1 VDLDHVLRP
10 GPLVEHVDVLGHHR
24 ADEAPALELGE
35 CDVDAVG
42 LGRTERV
49 EPGRIEAPD
58 LARIAL
64 ERAERRVLERI
75 ELGPDARGRAEVRDP
90 ALGRRPRAGQDDAG
104 LVVADEGRELVDGRV
119 NRPHRWA
126 VSLPGVTS
134 PCRRG

>member
-1 VDLDHVLRP
+1 MDLDHVLRP
-10 GPLVEHVDVLGHHR
+10 GPLVEGVDVLRHDR
-24 ADEAPALELGE
+24 AHEAPALELGE
-35 CDVDAVG
+35 RQVDAVR
-42 LGRTERV
+42 LGGAEHVEAGRV
-49 EPGRIEAPD
+49 EAPD

-75 ELGPDARGRAEVRDP
+75 ELRPDAGGRAEVRDP
-90 ALGRRPRAGQDDAG
+90 ALGRRTRAGQDDAG

-119 NRPHRWA
+119 DRPHRWA